1 MNSDPYYLTA
11 KDPAMGSR
19 LIFFRKYY
27 LVYIEDP
34 TLKGHT
40 MSYSLLILFAVI
52 VIQAICAFFAFR
64 ENRKLKKSVAKLAR
78 SRMNLY
84 DAADKNE
91 EFIQELIKTNQA
103 QAKKI
108 RELKNRIS
116 F

>member
-1 MNSDPYYLTA
+1 
-11 KDPAMGSR
+11 
-19 LIFFRKYY
+19 
-27 LVYIEDP
+27 
-34 TLKGHT
+34 
-40 MSYSLLILFAVI
+40 MSYYVLALFIVVI
-52 VIQAICAFFAFR
+52 AQAIAAFFALR

-84 DAADKNE
+84 YAADKNE
-91 EFIQELIKTNQA
+91 EFIQKLIKTNQA

>member
-1 MNSDPYYLTA
+1 M
-11 KDPAMGSR
+11 
-19 LIFFRKYY
+19 F
-27 LVYIEDP
+27 
-34 TLKGHT
+34 
-40 MSYSLLILFAVI
+40 YSVLALFVVVI
-52 VIQAICAFFAFR
+52 AQAIAAFFAFR
-64 ENRKLKKSVAKLAR
+64 EIRKLKKSVARLAR

-84 DAADKNE
+84 YAADKNE